1 MTKTNKFTLAL
12 LCAGHFINDAYSSTI
27 YPLLPVLGEKLAL
40 STSQV
45 FWLAPLYAISSSL
58 LQPLYGI
65 ISDRYARRFF
75 AVFAPTITAVF
86 VSLIGI
92 APSYGILIVLLLGGG
107 FGIGSFHPQGAAIAS
122 NAASDRRRVGMAI
135 FSAVGTLGFALG
147 PLAITRLVAT
157 FGLGKSYYAMF
168 VGILMSAVLFKYCP
182 PLERTGKAV
191 EPSRQDGAENRSSNQ
206 EPSAPERSAK
216 HHPSAKHLNS
226 SLLAALRGAWQPLLM
241 LYLIT
246 VIRSG
251 LQMTTNNYL
260 PFMLK
265 EQGYSLTGTG
275 NALTIF
281 LLLGGVGGLIG
292 GILAEKISGR
302 AVTLFSGIFAAP
314 LMIGAFLTT
323 GVLSLILLG
332 LGGFVLLSTLPVNVA
347 MAQELVPEQTSTVSA
362 LMMGAAWGVGALAP
376 QMLRPLAQSH
386 GFRYAL
392 IVASALTFLS
402 AVCAY
407 FLPREENIRRQAVET
422 EMAAAA
428 GD

>member
-1 MTKTNKFTLAL
+1 MTKKNRLRLAV

-27 YPLLPVLGEKLAL
+27 YPLLPMLGEKLAL
-40 STSQV
+40 STTQV

-58 LQPLYGI
+58 LQPLYGV

-75 AVFAPTITAVF
+75 AVFAPAITAVF

-92 APSYGILIVLLLGGG
+92 APSYGVLIVLLVGGG

-122 NAASDRRRVGMAI
+122 NVSHERRRVGMAI
-135 FSAVGTLGFALG
+135 FSAVGTLGFAIG
-147 PLAITRLVAT
+147 PFAITRLVSA
-157 FGLGKSYYAMF
+157 FGLDSSYYAMF
-168 VGILMSAVLFKYCP
+168 IGIGMSAVLYKFCP
-182 PLERTGKAV
+182 PLERKTETKTAQ
-191 EPSRQDGAENRSSNQ
+191 EAAEGQSQGQQKTSQKR
-206 EPSAPERSAK
+206 
-216 HHPSAKHLNS
+216 LNA
-226 SLLAALRGAWQPLLM
+226 SLIAALRGAWKPLLL

-246 VIRSG
+246 VLRSG

-265 EQGYSLTGTG
+265 EEGYSLTSTG
-275 NALTIF
+275 NALTVF
-281 LLLGGVGGLIG
+281 LLLGGVGGLVG
-292 GILAEKISGR
+292 GILAERISGR
-302 AVTLFSGIFAAP
+302 MVTLVSGIFGAP

-323 GVLSLILLG
+323 GVLSLVLLG
-332 LGGFVLLSTLPVNVA
+332 LGGFVLLSTIPVNVA

-362 LMMGAAWGVGALAP
+362 LMMGAAWGVGAFAP
-376 QMLRPLAQSH
+376 QLLKGLAQSQ

-392 IVASALTFLS
+392 IFASAVTLLS

-407 FLPREENIRRQAVET
+407 FLPRDENLPHKAVET
-422 EMAAAA
+422 EMATAV

>member
-1 MTKTNKFTLAL
+1 MTKKNKLTLAV

-40 STSQV
+40 STTQL
-45 FWLAPLYAISSSL
+45 FWLAPLYAITSSL

-65 ISDRYARRFF
+65 ISDRYAKRFF

-92 APSYGILIVLLLGGG
+92 APSYGVLIVLLIGGG

-122 NAASDRRRVGMAI
+122 NASSDRRRLGMAI
-135 FSAVGTLGFALG
+135 FSAVGTLGFAFG
-147 PLAITRLVAT
+147 PFAITRLVSA

-168 VGILMSAVLFKYCP
+168 IGILMSAVLYKFCP
-182 PLERTGKAV
+182 PLERKA
-191 EPSRQDGAENRSSNQ
+191 ETETIEEKGESNSPNKQ
-206 EPSAPERSAK
+206 KISQKR
-216 HHPSAKHLNS
+216 LNA
-226 SLLAALRGAWQPLLM
+226 SLIAALRGAWKPLLL

-246 VIRSG
+246 VLRSG
-251 LQMTTNNYL
+251 LQMTTSNYL

-265 EQGYSLTGTG
+265 EEGYSLISTG
-275 NALTIF
+275 NALTVF
-281 LLLGGVGGLIG
+281 LLLGGVGGLVG
-292 GILAEKISGR
+292 GILAERISGR
-302 AVTLFSGIFAAP
+302 TVTLVSGLLGAP
-314 LMIGAFLTT
+314 LMIGAFMTT
-323 GVLSLILLG
+323 GVLSMILLG
-332 LGGFVLLSTLPVNVA
+332 LGGFVLLSTIPVNVA

-362 LMMGAAWGVGALAP
+362 LMMGAAWGVGAFAP
-376 QMLRPLAQSH
+376 QLLRGMAQSQ

-392 IVASALTFLS
+392 IFASAVTLLS

-407 FLPREENIRRQAVET
+407 FLPRDENLHHKVVKTEIATAV
-422 EMAAAA
+422 

>member
-1 MTKTNKFTLAL
+1 MTKKNKLTLAV
-12 LCAGHFINDAYSSTI
+12 LCAGHFVNDAYSSTI

-40 STSQV
+40 STTQL

-65 ISDRYARRFF
+65 ISDRYAKRFF
-75 AVFAPTITAVF
+75 AVFAPMITAIF

-92 APSYGILIVLLLGGG
+92 APSYGVLIVLLIGGG

-122 NAASDRRRVGMAI
+122 NASSERRRVGMAI
-135 FSAVGTLGFALG
+135 FSAVGTLGFAFG
-147 PLAITRLVAT
+147 PFAITRLVSA

-168 VGILMSAVLFKYCP
+168 IGILMSAVLYKFCP
-182 PLERTGKAV
+182 PLKRKA
-191 EPSRQDGAENRSSNQ
+191 ETKTPAETAESKPQSRPKTSQRG
-206 EPSAPERSAK
+206 
-216 HHPSAKHLNS
+216 LNA
-226 SLLAALRGAWQPLLM
+226 SLLAALRGAWKPLLL

-265 EQGYSLTGTG
+265 EEGYSLTSTG

-281 LLLGGVGGLIG
+281 LLLGGFGGLVGGL
-292 GILAEKISGR
+292 LAERISGR
-302 AVTLFSGIFAAP
+302 TVTLVSGLLGAP

-323 GVLSLILLG
+323 GVWSMILLG
-332 LGGFVLLSTLPVNVA
+332 LGGFVLLSTIPVNVA

-362 LMMGAAWGVGALAP
+362 LMMGAAWGVGAFVP
-376 QMLRPLAQSH
+376 QLLSGLAQSQ

-392 IVASALTFLS
+392 IFASAVTLLS
-402 AVCAY
+402 AVCAF
-407 FLPREENIRRQAVET
+407 FLPRDEKLHRKVAET
-422 EMAAAA
+422 EMATAV